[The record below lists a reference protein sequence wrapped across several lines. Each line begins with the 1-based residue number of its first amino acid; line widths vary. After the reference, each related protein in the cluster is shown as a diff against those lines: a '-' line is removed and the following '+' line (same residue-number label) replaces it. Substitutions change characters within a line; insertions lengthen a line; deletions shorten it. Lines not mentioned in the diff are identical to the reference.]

1 MTHECYICKTDIH
14 VGELRAYEYAYPDRK
29 NIYICVYCA
38 CVYETIK
45 VPEHIPTEQYD
56 IYRREITLKAY
67 KSVFP
72 EER

>member
-1 MTHECYICKTDIH
+1 MTHECYICKTDIRDIH
-14 VGELRAYEYAYPDRK
+14 LRAYEYAYPDRK
-29 NIYICVYCA
+29 NIYICGDCGN
-38 CVYETIK
+38 VYEAVK

-72 EER
+72 EG